1 MAIYLAQKMSV
12 NHDSAAEM
20 DIHDLSAMG
29 GN

>member
-1 MAIYLAQKMSV
+1 MAIYLAQKMLV

-20 DIHDLSAMG
+20 DIHDLGAMG